1 MNLHSLTPGEKRA
14 LVTRDG
20 RKAKVIDIFADGR
33 VLVKAVGTR
42 YPYQVS
48 SEGRY
53 RYDGE
58 ESVDDVLVQNGKTRI
73 RLYLY
78 EDGTAAWR
86 DENVR
91 LAPSKTKVLKQMIF
105 MEI

>member
-1 MNLHSLTPGEKRA
+1 M
-14 LVTRDG
+14 
-20 RKAKVIDIFADGR
+20 
-33 VLVKAVGTR
+33 KAVGTR
-42 YPYQVS
+42 YPYQVD
-48 SEGRY
+48 SEGSY
-53 RYDGE
+53 RLDGK
-58 ESVDDVLVQNGKTRI
+58 ESNDDVQLQDGKKRI

-91 LAPSKTKVLKQMIF
+91 LFPSKTKVLKQMIF